1 MAMQSCRC
9 AVLMTLFLIK
19 FVFCVSSRK
28 HSYQL
33 YDCLKVNILD
43 YGRGSNFTF
52 QISVTLFLVRPK
64 SLWEPLNE
72 IESLSTGKRICGIRT
87 KSILCLSTTQ
97 TVPTKL
103 YLRQPI
109 LIGSQ
114 TTYCTHL
121 LIGTQRKETLFKLMN
136 ILISQRALC

>member
-1 MAMQSCRC
+1 M
-9 AVLMTLFLIK
+9 
-19 FVFCVSSRK
+19 
-28 HSYQL
+28 
-33 YDCLKVNILD
+33 LD
-43 YGRGSNFTF
+43 YGRGRSFAF

-64 SLWEPLNE
+64 SLWEPLNQ
-72 IESLSTGKRICGIRT
+72 IESLSPAKLNFGIRT
-87 KSILCLSTTQ
+87 KSILCLSVTQ

-136 ILISQRALC
+136 ILINQRALC

>member
-1 MAMQSCRC
+1 MQSCRC

-19 FVFCVSSRK
+19 VVFCVSSRK
-28 HSYQL
+28 YFYQL
-33 YDCLKVNILD
+33 YGCFKANILD

-72 IESLSTGKRICGIRT
+72 IESLSPAKLNFGIRT
-87 KSILCLSTTQ
+87 KSILCLSVTQ
-97 TVPTKL
+97 TVLTKL